1 MRSTLSS
8 LKNMFK
14 VPDLRN
20 KILFTVLIIA
30 VYRLGDWITLPGIDF
45 KQVQSLES
53 AASKG
58 GVIGFLSLFSGGG
71 LTRFAVFGLGIMP
84 YITAEIIIQLLVVV
98 VPKFE
103 QWRDEGAVGQKKLTQ
118 TARYLTIALALM
130 QSTGLAFLFHNGGG
144 GFLSGRNN
152 NNIDLIPKFT
162 VPRVLLIVLTMT
174 AGTAF
179 VMWLGELITQ
189 RGIGQGMS
197 ILIFSNV
204 VAGMPA
210 GGAAIRAQ
218 GGNFKFGIILALTLS
233 LLVAIVFVENGQ
245 RRIPVTFAKRVVGRR
260 MYGGQS
266 TYIPMKVNTGGVIP
280 IIFASSVLYFPVLL
294 SNVLPSHGLGQTL
307 QRWISNH
314 LVQPDNA
321 WYIIL
326 YGLLIVGFAYFYAAI
341 TFDPHQ
347 QAEIIRKQGGYI
359 PGIRPG
365 APTERHLQGILNRI
379 TLPGAL
385 FLAFIAL
392 LPSLFL
398 AFWNI
403 NRYPFAGTT
412 LLIAVGVALETMK
425 QIDSQLMMR
434 NYEGFLK

>member
-1 MRSTLSS
+1 MLSS

-20 KILFTVLIIA
+20 KILFTLLIIF
-30 VYRLGDWITLPGIDF
+30 VYRVGDHIYTPGIDF
-45 KQVQSLES
+45 NAVKSLQS
-53 AASKG
+53 AAHGG
-58 GVIGFLSLFSGGG
+58 GVLGFLNLFSGGG
-71 LTRFAVFGLGIMP
+71 LTKFAVFGLGIMP
-84 YITAEIIIQLLVVV
+84 YITSSIIIQLLIVVI
-98 VPKFE
+98 PKFE
-103 QWRDEGAVGQKKLTQ
+103 QWRDEGPTGVKKLTQ
-118 TARYLTIALALM
+118 VTRYLTVALALM
-130 QSTGLAFLFHNGGG
+130 QSTGLAFVFHNGGG
-144 GFLSGRNN
+144 GFLGAGSGLNN
-152 NNIDLIPKFT
+152 LDLIPKWNT
-162 VPRVLLIVLTMT
+162 VRVAGIVLTMT

-197 ILIFSNV
+197 ILIFVNV
-204 VAGMPA
+204 VSGMPS
-210 GGAAIRAQ
+210 GGAAVRAQ
-218 GGNFKFGIILALTLS
+218 GGNFKFAVILALSMS
-233 LLVAIVFVENGQ
+233 LLVAIVFVEQGQ

-266 TYIPMKVNTGGVIP
+266 TYIPMKVDTGGVIP

-294 SNVLPSHGLGQTL
+294 SNVLPSKGWGQQL
-307 QRWISNH
+307 QSFINKN
-314 LVQPDNA
+314 LVQPSNLV
-321 WYIIL
+321 YIVL
-326 YGLLIVGFAYFYAAI
+326 YGLLIIGFAYFYAAI

-347 QAEIIRKQGGYI
+347 QADIIRKQGGYI

-365 APTERHLQGILNRI
+365 PPTERHLQQILNRI

-385 FLAFIAL
+385 FLAFVAL

-398 AFWNI
+398 AFWHITN
-403 NRYPFAGTT
+403 YPFAGTT